1 MTATGIPRDFWSRRL
16 FQMRAPFYQ
25 AAFLDSGR
33 HSAVTMEYLAGFS
46 SGARRH
52 HPPVNTH
59 NRGDFTIDAILGNA
73 EKAESFKRNA
83 HEPVSYS
90 YSDIVHDVNHA
101 RLFGSKRTTKAKR
114 LKREHHQQQEANRRD
129 AIDDGAF
136 ISPLNYIV

>member
-1 MTATGIPRDFWSRRL
+1 M
-16 FQMRAPFYQ
+16 
-25 AAFLDSGR
+25 
-33 HSAVTMEYLAGFS
+33 
-46 SGARRH
+46 
-52 HPPVNTH
+52 NTH
-59 NRGDFTIDAILGNA
+59 TRGAFTIDAILGNA

-101 RLFGSKRTTKAKR
+101 RLFGSKRTAKAKR